1 MMMMALNPD
10 VQKKVQDELDDVV
23 GVSRLPLLAD
33 RPYLPYLAAV
43 IKESMRYHPVVPLSK

>member
-1 MMMMALNPD
+1 MALNPD